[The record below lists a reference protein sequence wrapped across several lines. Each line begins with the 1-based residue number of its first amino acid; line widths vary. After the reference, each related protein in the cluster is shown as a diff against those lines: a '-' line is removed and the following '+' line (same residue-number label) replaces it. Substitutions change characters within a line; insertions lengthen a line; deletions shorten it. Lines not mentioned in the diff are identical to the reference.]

1 MTTDFRAFSGMTRL
15 LFLLVLVSFST
26 EPLAQHESE
35 LIPFKTFTL
44 DNGLTLVVHED
55 NKAPIVAVN
64 IWYHVGSRNERPG
77 QTGYAHLFE
86 HLMFQGSENA
96 PGDYINIV
104 NEMGA
109 TGLNGTTSFDRT
121 NYFQTIPVGGL
132 DRLLFL
138 ESDRMGHMLGA
149 VDQAVLDEQRGVV
162 QNEKRQGDN
171 RPYASVWQNILEQVF
186 PPGHPYSWSVIG
198 SMDDLEAASLEEMH
212 EWFSTYYGPN
222 NSVLVVAG
230 DVDAEQVLA
239 KVDYYFGDI
248 PAGPPLSVQEEWI
261 PQHTAERR
269 MTVQDRVPQERL
281 YLAWP
286 APPWGTTS
294 SRHMELAADVLGSG
308 KNSRLY
314 ERLVYK
320 DQLASDVTMFVYSL
334 EVSGLTILQVSVA
347 GDADIDE
354 VERVVKEEI
363 KLFIDKGPTRT
374 ELERAQTVTR
384 AGFLRGLEKVG
395 GFGGSKS
402 SVLAEFAVYGGDPGG
417 YREYLDDIASAKR
430 EQLRQTA
437 EQWLGQQ
444 APFVAQYLPFPELAE
459 NSEGADRTTLPEQDP
474 PETAR
479 FPDFSR
485 SSLSNGLEVVLLERP
500 DVPLLNLSMV
510 VATGYASDGGASDAM
525 LAVAM
530 LDEGTGRRDAL
541 EISSELALQGATL
554 SSRAS
559 LDESTITMSALTDN
573 IEGSLAL
580 FADVILNPTFPETEL
595 PRVKSEHIAAIRQE
609 ANQPLNMA
617 LRVLPAL
624 LYGEEHPY
632 AKPLT
637 GTGTEASVTAASR
650 SSIAQWHQTWFRPN
664 NARLV
669 IVGDTTKE
677 EILPRLEA
685 LFGNWRAAE
694 IPEHSVAATE
704 PPAESIL
711 YLIDKPGA
719 VQSVIVAGELIAP
732 LNNPQEAAIEAM
744 DDILGGQF
752 AARINMNLREDK
764 GWSYG
769 ARSLVKNTAGQR
781 PWLVYA
787 PVQSDQTAAA
797 LAEMHRE
804 ISEFVG
810 ANPATDRELARI
822 KRTNIMSLAGRWETG
837 PAVLKD
843 LSSLLVNELG
853 DDYWNNYA
861 RRLEALSLEQVIAA
875 SRSTLRPN
883 QLTWVVIGD
892 RTSIEADL
900 EKTGIAQIKVLDAQ
914 GNKSR

>member
-1 MTTDFRAFSGMTRL
+1 MTTEFSALLGLTRQL
-15 LFLLVLVSFST
+15 LLSAMVCFSAGAAAQ
-26 EPLAQHESE
+26 EPE
-35 LIPFKTFTL
+35 LIPFKAFTL
-44 DNGLTLVVHED
+44 DNGLTLIVHED
-55 NKAPIVAVN
+55 KKAPIVAVN
-64 IWYHVGSRNERPG
+64 VWYHVGSRNERPG

-121 NYFQTIPVGGL
+121 NYFQTVPVGAL

-149 VDQAVLDEQRGVV
+149 VDQAVLDEQRAVV

-198 SMDDLEAASLEEMH
+198 SMEDLEAASLEEMH
-212 EWFSTYYGPN
+212 EWFNTYYGPD

-230 DVDAEQVLA
+230 DVDANQVLA
-239 KVDYYFGDI
+239 KVDHYFGDI
-248 PAGPPLSVQEEWI
+248 PAGPPLTVQKEWI
-261 PQHTAERR
+261 PRHTAERR

-281 YLAWP
+281 YLAWT
-286 APPWGTTS
+286 APRWGTIA
-294 SRHMELAADVLGSG
+294 SRHMELATDVLGQG

-314 ERLVYK
+314 KRLVYQ
-320 DQLASDVTMFVYSL
+320 DQLASDVSMFVYSL
-334 EVSGLTILQVSVA
+334 EISGLTILQISVA
-347 GDADIDE
+347 EGADIDE
-354 VERVVKEEI
+354 VERIVKEELE
-363 KLFIDKGPTRT
+363 LFIGKGPTRT
-374 ELERAQTVTR
+374 ELERVQTANR
-384 AGFLRGLEKVG
+384 ASFLRGLEKVG

-402 SVLAEFAVYGGDPGG
+402 SVLAEFAVYGGEPAG
-417 YREYLDDIASAKR
+417 YRQYLKDIASAKR
-430 EQLRQTA
+430 EHLREVA
-437 EQWLGQQ
+437 DQWLGQQ
-444 APFVAQYLPFPELAE
+444 APFIAQYLPFPERPQ
-459 NSEGADRTTLPEQDP
+459 NNEGADRSTLPGQDS
-474 PETAR
+474 PETAE
-479 FPDFSR
+479 FPPFSR
-485 SSLSNGLEVVLLERP
+485 DFLSNGLEVVLIERP
-500 DVPLLNLSMV
+500 DVPLLNLSLV
-510 VATGYASDGGASDAM
+510 VAAGYADDEESSDAM
-525 LAVAM
+525 LAMAM
-530 LDEGTGRRDAL
+530 LEEGTERRDAL

-559 LDESTITMSALTDN
+559 LDGSTITMSALTDN
-573 IEGSLAL
+573 TEESLAL
-580 FADVILNPTFPETEL
+580 FADLILNPTFPAAEL

-617 LRVLPAL
+617 LRVLPSL
-624 LYGEEHPY
+624 LYGEKHPY

-637 GTGTEASVTAASR
+637 GTGTEASVTAATQ

-664 NARLV
+664 NARLI
-669 IVGDTTKE
+669 IVGDTSKE
-677 EILPRLEA
+677 EILPKLEA
-685 LFGNWRAAE
+685 LFGNWPAAE
-694 IPEHSVAATE
+694 IPRRSVVITE
-704 PPAESIL
+704 APAQTAL

-719 VQSVIVAGELIAP
+719 VQSVIVAGELITP

-787 PVQSDQTAAA
+787 PVQSDKTAAA
-797 LAEMHRE
+797 LAEINRE
-804 ISEFVG
+804 ISEFVS
-810 ANPATDRELARI
+810 ANPATAEELERI
-822 KRTNIMSLAGRWETG
+822 QRTNILSLAGRWETG

-843 LSSLLVNELG
+843 LTSLLVNALG

-861 RRLEALSLEQVIAA
+861 KRLEALNLEQVVSA

-892 RTSIEADL
+892 RAKIEADL
-900 EKTGIAQIKVLDAQ
+900 EKLGIAKITLLDAQ
-914 GNKSR
+914 GND